1 MDRRAIFV
9 VVFFFTL
16 LSTVLV
22 AIASFLSGQSWL
34 HIALYSLA
42 TMWIVGVLSQLLLQ
56 NLYSSIV
63 RPYEEEKRQRML
75 EEQMKQEIDVDQV
88 EAVED
93 VEERVEE
100 LSEEIKRKKRSSNQ
114 EDNTEVHT

>member
-1 MDRRAIFV
+1 VDRRAIFV

-22 AIASFLSGQSWL
+22 AVVSFLSGQGWL

-56 NLYSSIV
+56 NLYSSII

-75 EEQMKQEIDVDQV
+75 EEQMKQEIDIEQV

-100 LSEEIKRKKRSSNQ
+100 LSQEIKRKKKSSIQ
-114 EDNTEVHT
+114 EENAKAHT